1 MHIPAVKPA
10 GNVEQRII
18 FRSYSPYFGEYSLTE
33 SRKKRG
39 VYGHMNEET
48 AWGHFAA
55 TGSVA
60 DYLSYCQARKEE
72 EARALGN
79 GRPGDPGKAG
89 GGKRPAGDDSHPS

>member
-1 MHIPAVKPA
+1 
-10 GNVEQRII
+10 
-18 FRSYSPYFGEYSLTE
+18 
-33 SRKKRG
+33 
-39 VYGHMNEET
+39 MNEET

-89 GGKRPAGDDSHPS
+89 GESDRLVTILTRHDGVVRAFCPSCQMVQR